1 LLNSFKNK
9 FTSPFA
15 EFPREVGVL
24 VFASFFVAVGFGII
38 APTIPLFAKSF
49 GVNNAQVGSII
60 SAFALARFASGLIA
74 GKLVDV
80 FGERLVYTVGI
91 AFVAISSFAAALA
104 QSYEQLLIFRSA
116 GGLGSSMFSVAAGSI
131 ILRAVNDDQR
141 ARAQSLYNSSFLV
154 GMMAGPVIGGFL
166 TAFSLRAPLLVY
178 AVLLVVASAAG
189 GFLLRNSVL
198 AARPTEK
205 STAVK
210 TSMRDALS
218 MKPYVIALFISFA
231 TAWVLFGMSRSVLPL
246 FMVEDMKSSASFIG
260 FGFTI
265 SAVVQGLFLLKAGG
279 LSDSRG
285 RKFSAISGLTLLG
298 FSIVLLVITFHPW
311 MFLISMF
318 IGAFGSAFLSTT
330 PSAIVGDVLKG
341 KGGQVIALYQMSGD
355 AGAMVAPVVLGFIAD
370 HYGFRSTFAISAA
383 LLFIAIA
390 VSTKLPETRASHL
403 GQSSN

>member
-1 LLNSFKNK
+1 MLNK
-9 FTSPFA
+9 FRSRFTNPFA

-24 VFASFFVAVGFGII
+24 VFASFFVAVGFGVI

-60 SAFALARFASGLIA
+60 SAFALARFASGLVA
-74 GKLVDV
+74 GRLVDI

-131 ILRAVNDDQR
+131 ILRAVKDDQR
-141 ARAQSLYNSSFLV
+141 ARAQSLYNGSFLV

-166 TAFSLRAPLLVY
+166 TAISLRAPLLVY
-178 AVLLVVASAAG
+178 SGLLVIASAAG

-205 STAVK
+205 STAIK
-210 TSMRDALS
+210 SSIRDALAL
-218 MKPYVIALFISFA
+218 KPYVIALIISFT
-231 TAWVLFGMSRSVLPL
+231 TAWVIFGMSRSVLPL

-260 FGFTI
+260 IGFTI
-265 SAVVQGLFLLKAGG
+265 SAVVQGLFLLRAGRF
-279 LSDSRG
+279 SDERG
-285 RKFSAISGLTLLG
+285 RKFSAISGLSFLG
-298 FSIVLLVITFHPW
+298 ISVVLLVVTFHPW
-311 MFLISMF
+311 IFLLSMF

-355 AGAMVAPVVLGFIAD
+355 AGAMVAPVILGFIAD
-370 HYGFRSTFAISAA
+370 HYGFRSTFAISAT
-383 LLFIAIA
+383 LVA
-390 VSTKLPETRASHL
+390 VVIVVATKLPETRASHL

>member
-1 LLNSFKNK
+1 LLNK
-9 FTSPFA
+9 FRSGFTNPFA

-24 VFASFFVAVGFGII
+24 VFASFFVAVGFGVI

-74 GKLVDV
+74 GKLVDK

-131 ILRAVNDDQR
+131 ILRAVKDDQR
-141 ARAQSLYNSSFLV
+141 ARAQSLYNGSFLV

-166 TAFSLRAPLLVY
+166 TAISLRAPLLVY
-178 AVLLVVASAAG
+178 SGLLVVASAAG

-205 STAVK
+205 STAIK
-210 TSMRDALS
+210 TSMRDALA
-218 MKPYVIALFISFA
+218 MKPYVIALIISFT
-231 TAWVLFGMSRSVLPL
+231 TAWVIFGMSRSVLPL

-260 FGFTI
+260 IGFTI
-265 SAVVQGLFLLKAGG
+265 SAVVQGLFLLRAGRF
-279 LSDSRG
+279 SDERG
-285 RKFSAISGLTLLG
+285 RKFSAISGLSFLG
-298 FSIVLLVITFHPW
+298 ISVVLLVVTFHPW
-311 MFLISMF
+311 IFLLSMF

-355 AGAMVAPVVLGFIAD
+355 AGAMVAPVILGFLAD
-370 HYGFRSTFAISAA
+370 HYGFRSTFAISAT
-383 LLFIAIA
+383 LVA
-390 VSTKLPETRASHL
+390 VVIVVATKLPETRASHL